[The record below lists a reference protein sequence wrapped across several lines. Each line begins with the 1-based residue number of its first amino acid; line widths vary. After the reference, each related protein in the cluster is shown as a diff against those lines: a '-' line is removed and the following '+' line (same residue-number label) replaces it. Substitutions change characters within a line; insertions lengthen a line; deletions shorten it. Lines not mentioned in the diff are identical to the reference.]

1 LVVGKANP
9 KKKTVNMDFRAHRE
23 RHFDHSGTLVPVA
36 DEEELEAE
44 DEYAVNADHPRSLIA
59 FADRNEN
66 QRLCF
71 RFLWIGISSSQFV
84 RIVLGVN
91 KRFFG
96 LQKLPW
102 IPCTCRCILKLVYT
116 SSLLVP

>member
-1 LVVGKANP
+1 
-9 KKKTVNMDFRAHRE
+9 MDFRVHRE

-71 RFLWIGISSSQFV
+71 RFVWI
-84 RIVLGVN
+84 
-91 KRFFG
+91 
-96 LQKLPW
+96 
-102 IPCTCRCILKLVYT
+102 
-116 SSLLVP
+116 